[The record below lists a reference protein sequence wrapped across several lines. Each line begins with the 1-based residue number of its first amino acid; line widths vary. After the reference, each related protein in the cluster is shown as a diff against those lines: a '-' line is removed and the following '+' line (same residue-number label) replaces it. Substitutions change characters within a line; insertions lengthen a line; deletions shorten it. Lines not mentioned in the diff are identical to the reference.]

1 MKGFKPRPATSNP
14 PHTPAA
20 TKAYNELRRRI
31 LWGVLPA
38 DALINE
44 VQTAADLG
52 VSRTPVREA
61 LRELLN
67 DGLLRDGP
75 RRQCVV
81 VAGSPELD
89 REVRLMR
96 TALETVAIR
105 EAAVSHDVNGVDLL
119 QLTMIRTRRA
129 LEAGEINQALDCD
142 DEFHVRLAQIA
153 ELPLVADTIHRLRG
167 LVRLVGLQRGWKLA
181 DLNASADEH
190 EAMIDAIAAH
200 DPDTA
205 EKLLVAHLGHD

>member
-1 MKGFKPRPATSNP
+1 MKGFKPRPANANP
-14 PHTPAA
+14 PHTPTA
-20 TKAYNELRRRI
+20 TKVYNELRRRI

-38 DALINE
+38 DSLINE
-44 VQTAADLG
+44 VQTADDLG
-52 VSRTPVREA
+52 VSRTPVRDA

-105 EAAVSHDVNGVDLL
+105 EAALSHDVNGVDLL

-142 DEFHVRLAQIA
+142 DEFHVRIAQVA
-153 ELPLVADTIHRLRG
+153 GLPLVADTIHRLRG
-167 LVRLVGLQRGWKLA
+167 LVRLVGLERGWELA

-190 EAMIDAIAAH
+190 EAMIEAIAGH
-200 DPDTA
+200 DPDSA
-205 EKLLVAHLGHD
+205 DKLLISHLNLP